1 MGLFGGPQTGN
12 AALQTVVDKQAKAIK
27 QVHLAYAAEREAWL
41 AERESLHQRIA
52 SLERLLRADNGH
64 R

>member
-1 MGLFGGPQTGN
+1 MGSFGNSSSGDAG
-12 AALQTVVDKQAKAIK
+12 LQIVVDKQAKAIN

-52 SLERLLRADNGH
+52 SLERLLRANNGH